1 MENNVKLSE
10 RIIGKD
16 PKKVRKW
23 DIYFLKIARE
33 VSKNSKCLSRQI
45 GAVLVKDKSIIST
58 GYNGPARGVKHC
70 GERLINFY
78 FKLNKPTLKEGEFY
92 FNEEPEAIP
101 DNCPRKILG
110 YKSGQGLHL
119 CQAGHAERNALIQ
132 AGRNGISTLNTT
144 LYCWC
149 PLPCMPCIIEIINA
163 GVNTL
168 VFLEGPEYDNYSKT
182 ILDESGINIRKI
194 KMEDLDGNK

>member
-1 MENNVKLSE
+1 MEKSQLN
-10 RIIGKD
+10 
-16 PKKVRKW
+16 W
-23 DIYFLKIARE
+23 DKYFLRLARE

-70 GERLINFY
+70 NERDL
-78 FKLNKPTLKEGEFY
+78 EFY
-92 FNEEPEAIP
+92 KNLDGRNLTNIEKDENI
-101 DNCPRKILG
+101 CPRRRFA

-132 AGRNGISTLNTT
+132 SARNGISTKGTT

-149 PLPCMPCIIEIINA
+149 SQVCKDCAIEIINA
-163 GVNTL
+163 GVDTL
-168 VFLEGPEYDNYSKT
+168 VYLVGSEYDKYSKT
-182 ILDESGINIRKI
+182 ILLESGITI
-194 KMEDLDGNK
+194 KTIISVDLE